1 MAKTKQQKKDDLQ
14 KLEDKITKAKSLVF
28 VGYDKVKIADQ
39 EKLRK
44 GLKKEKGEFL
54 VTKKTLLNI
63 ALKDLKI
70 QNTEKLD
77 FDKEVALAFGYEDE
91 IMPARLVAQ
100 VARSASNLK
109 IKGGILENQLV
120 AMEKIKFLANLPSK
134 EILQAKLLGT
144 LKAPISGLANVLQG
158 NLRGLVCVLKALSEK
173 VN

>member
-1 MAKTKQQKKDDLQ
+1 MAKTKQQKNNDLQ

-28 VGYDKVKIADQ
+28 VGYNKVKIGDQ

-70 QNTEKLD
+70 DNAVNLE

-100 VARSASNLK
+100 VARSAENLK
-109 IKGGILENQLV
+109 IKGGLLEKKLV
-120 AMEKIKFLANLPSK
+120 AIEKIKFLASLPSK
-134 EILQAKLLGT
+134 QVLQAKFLGT

-158 NLRGLVCVLKALSEK
+158 NLRGLVYVLKAISEK
-173 VN
+173 TN